1 MSSKGDAVE
10 ELDRAMG
17 DSTPSPE
24 KNAIKELKSILS
36 SLHDEYKADCVVNY
50 GNIGDVV
57 MKVPAIKQK
66 WVSRYCR
73 YRNMATDVE
82 KKLAEETE
90 AEIKRIMKESPVA
103 MTAVAASKAVAKSD
117 NKVLAALR
125 ERQDLLRRICDDLSE
140 ILKHVHFLNTE
151 IATIVDF
158 MKMENS

>member
-1 MSSKGDAVE
+1 MSSKNEAVE
-10 ELDRAMG
+10 ELDHIMEEPQQPQDKSA
-17 DSTPSPE
+17 T
-24 KNAIKELKSILS
+24 KELRSILS

-82 KKLAEETE
+82 KKLASETD
-90 AEIKRIMKESPVA
+90 AEVKRIMKESPVA
-103 MTAVAASKAVAKSD
+103 MTAVAAAKAVAKSD
-117 NKVLAALR
+117 NKVLVALR
-125 ERQDLLRRICDDLSE
+125 ERQELLRRICDDLSE

>member
-1 MSSKGDAVE
+1 MPDKTDSVE
-10 ELDRAMG
+10 AIDRMM
-17 DSTPSPE
+17 DDTQQTQE
-24 KNAIKELKSILS
+24 KSASKELRSILA

-66 WVSRYCR
+66 WVSRYCK

-82 KKLAEETE
+82 KKLAAETD
-90 AEIKRIMKESPVA
+90 AEIKRVMKESPVA
-103 MTAVAASKAVAKSD
+103 MTAVAAAKAVAKSESRA
-117 NKVLAALR
+117 LMALR
-125 ERQDLLRRICDDLSE
+125 ERQELLKRICEDLSE